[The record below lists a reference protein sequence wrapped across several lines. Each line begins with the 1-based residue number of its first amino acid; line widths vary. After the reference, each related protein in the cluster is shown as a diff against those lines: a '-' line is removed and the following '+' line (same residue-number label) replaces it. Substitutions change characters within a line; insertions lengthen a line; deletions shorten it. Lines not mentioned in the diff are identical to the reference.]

1 MKNTKESYKKL
12 IDKGLLK
19 VESIAK
25 NSERGKH
32 PNSLK
37 AIEQHQFKKGESG
50 NLGGRP
56 KKYEKLSISLAKVRE
71 RVITEM
77 RELPDVLDE
86 LEPFKKKYEEIELGT
101 NKDLVIDKIWEL
113 ARNGDK
119 QMIHLLAELGL
130 LD

>member
-1 MKNTKESYKKL
+1 MKKQ
-12 IDKGLLK
+12 
-19 VESIAK
+19 IAK

-37 AIEQHQFKKGESG
+37 AIEQHQFQKGESG

-77 RELPDVLDE
+77 RELPDLLDE
-86 LEPFKKKYEEIELGT
+86 LEPFKKK
-101 NKDLVIDKIWEL
+101 IW
-113 ARNGDK
+113 RNRVRY
-119 QMIHLLAELGL
+119 
-130 LD
+130 